1 MGSTGEAD
9 RKRRHFNS
17 IPPTAVAS
25 KKQPFLPI
33 SEEKKLDA
41 AVLQF
46 QNQKLVQKLEA
57 QKVECSTLENKFL
70 QLKEKQK
77 PYDST
82 LKAVN
87 KSWEALI
94 TDLESRSIH
103 TRKSSGQDVG
113 HTPNVKDGPPSYTEN
128 AFLSRLME
136 TGATESSSSNN
147 CTEQIKEDRE
157 HTVSAK
163 TGNILNNIIVAI
175 DDLWCLKD
183 GLYAAVRKE
192 LQNDGSCRQLAE
204 LESEVKNLRFAIADV
219 HLNHRSLAREL
230 QSHRDID
237 AKNKAELKRLKG
249 ELESAV
255 AELQESNCKLA
266 TLKAERDATKGAF
279 FPFLNLGSKHVSG
292 DKVKDKHIDLHE
304 MESALKEL
312 LVIPFFLLS
321 YLVKFLKLK
330 VDAMIYLSCQEQAS
344 SRLTELKGLHE
355 ERIQILQRLS
365 NLQVEKDNL
374 AWREKELSIKN
385 DIADVF
391 QRSLAV
397 ANSRA
402 SHLGAEIQRQ
412 VDDRKRIEAKL
423 EEASREPGRTE
434 IIADFKSL
442 LSSFPEAMSLMQSQL
457 GKYKEAAV
465 DIHSLRADVLSL
477 SSILDRKAKE
487 IENLSVRSTDQVT
500 QMHKLQ
506 AMVQDLKDSDGE
518 LKLILEM
525 YRREF
530 TDSSDILEARDSEF
544 KEWAHVQSLKSGLD
558 EHNLEL
564 RVKTANEAEAISQQ
578 KLAAAEAEIAEL
590 RHKLEASKRDKSRLT
605 DSLKAKIEE
614 NEAYLSEI
622 ESIGQA
628 YDDMQTQNQQL
639 LQQITER
646 DDYNIKA
653 PRFLNSL
660 TPPIIS
666 RMRLVLEGLR
676 AKQLQD
682 TLLLEKHNME
692 KEIQQASTSLD
703 FYNMKAARIE
713 DQLRFCS
720 DQVQKLGEE
729 RFQKS
734 VSLENTQKRLS
745 DMRRSSH
752 QAKES
757 LEDSQLKI
765 EKSRA
770 ALVEL
775 QIEIERERFKKK
787 RLEEELE
794 VARRKVVHLRAKT
807 EGNLMVERLQQEL
820 REYREI
826 LKCSICLDRPKEII
840 PFFRLLL
847 QNATISSATLVC
859 IKSPKVVTASVRS
872 SHQNWLSMRF
882 DPHLTC
888 LHCHHT
894 YEHSQVPYSTLN
906 AKYITIF
913 KGICRVMNKYR
924 KQQRQNYLESQD
936 RLVRICKICSRPKL
950 YEPNWLN
957 PRCRLIGQGRSPY
970 IQSLATWAK
979 HLERTRNNLKR
990 KSAQGKTPSAMGTN
1004 TSLNREA
1011 IPKQDTKGR
1020 QRKTQKRRQIDFL
1033 KEERISN
1040 PQGCSHSAFH
1050 IQGKKVCK
1058 ALQQSDIMLVQN
1070 HLPATMR
1077 PQAAAGNTT
1086 KTRRH
1091 GKQKERAFTGEPPP
1105 EEGDYTAPGGAS

>member
-17 IPPTAVAS
+17 ISPTAVAS

-57 QKVECSTLENKFL
+57 QKVEYSTLENKFL

-163 TGNILNNIIVAI
+163 TGNILHNIIVAI

-237 AKNKAELKRLKG
+237 AKNKAELKRLK
-249 ELESAV
+249 V

-279 FPFLNLGSKHVSG
+279 FPVLNLGSKHVSG

-312 LVIPFFLLS
+312 LVIPFLLLS

-355 ERIQILQRLS
+355 ERIQILQQLS
-365 NLQVEKDNL
+365 NLQNTLKSVKCISSSKVFLLVRDQLEKSKSEVFLHQDLFEKLQVEKDNL

-442 LSSFPEAMSLMQSQL
+442 LSSFPEAMSSMQNQL

-465 DIHSLRADVLSL
+465 DIHSLRADVQSL
-477 SSILDRKAKE
+477 SSILNRKAKD

-506 AMVQDLKDSDGE
+506 AM
-518 LKLILEM
+518 
-525 YRREF
+525 
-530 TDSSDILEARDSEF
+530 DILEARDSEF
-544 KEWAHVQSLKSGLD
+544 KAWAHVQSLKSCLD

-622 ESIGQA
+622 ENALKSVKCISSSKVYLLVRDQLEKSKSEVFLHQDLFEKLQVQDLKDSDGELKLILEMYRREFTDSSIGQA

-646 DDYNIKA
+646 DDYNIK
-653 PRFLNSL
+653 
-660 TPPIIS
+660 
-666 RMRLVLEGLR
+666 LVLEGLR

-692 KEIQQASTSLD
+692 KEIQQANTSLD

-757 LEDSQLKI
+757 LEDSQFKI
-765 EKSRA
+765 ERSRA
-770 ALVEL
+770 ALLEL

-787 RLEEELE
+787 RIEEELE

-826 LKCSICLDRPKEII
+826 LKCSICLDRPKED
-840 PFFRLLL
+840 
-847 QNATISSATLVC
+847 
-859 IKSPKVVTASVRS
+859 ASVP
-872 SHQNWLSMRF
+872 F
-882 DPHLTC
+882 D
-888 LHCHHT
+888 
-894 YEHSQVPYSTLN
+894 YIKNGFVPVT
-906 AKYITIF
+906 
-913 KGICRVMNKYR
+913 
-924 KQQRQNYLESQD
+924 
-936 RLVRICKICSRPKL
+936 
-950 YEPNWLN
+950 
-957 PRCRLIGQGRSPY
+957 
-970 IQSLATWAK
+970 
-979 HLERTRNNLKR
+979 
-990 KSAQGKTPSAMGTN
+990 
-1004 TSLNREA
+1004 
-1011 IPKQDTKGR
+1011 
-1020 QRKTQKRRQIDFL
+1020 
-1033 KEERISN
+1033 
-1040 PQGCSHSAFH
+1040 
-1050 IQGKKVCK
+1050 
-1058 ALQQSDIMLVQN
+1058 
-1070 HLPATMR
+1070 
-1077 PQAAAGNTT
+1077 
-1086 KTRRH
+1086 
-1091 GKQKERAFTGEPPP
+1091 
-1105 EEGDYTAPGGAS
+1105 

>member
-1 MGSTGEAD
+1 MGSTGEAG

-279 FPFLNLGSKHVSG
+279 FPVLNLGSKHVSG

-312 LVIPFFLLS
+312 L
-321 YLVKFLKLK
+321 
-330 VDAMIYLSCQEQAS
+330 EQAS

-365 NLQVEKDNL
+365 NLQNALKSVKCISSSKVYLLVRDQLEKSKSEVFLHQDLFEKLQVEKDNL

-412 VDDRKRIEAKL
+412 VDERKRIEAKL

-442 LSSFPEAMSLMQSQL
+442 LSSFPEAMSSMQSQL

-544 KEWAHVQSLKSGLD
+544 KAWAHVQSLKSGLD

-646 DDYNIKA
+646 DDYNIK
-653 PRFLNSL
+653 
-660 TPPIIS
+660 
-666 RMRLVLEGLR
+666 LVLEGLR

-826 LKCSICLDRPKEII
+826 LKCSICLDRPKEVVITKCYHLFCNPCVHKI
-840 PFFRLLL
+840 TESRHRKCP
-847 QNATISSATLVC
+847 VC
-859 IKSPKVVTASVRS
+859 AASFGANDVK
-872 SHQNWLSMRF
+872 
-882 DPHLTC
+882 P
-888 LHCHHT
+888 
-894 YEHSQVPYSTLN
+894 V
-906 AKYITIF
+906 YI
-913 KGICRVMNKYR
+913 
-924 KQQRQNYLESQD
+924 
-936 RLVRICKICSRPKL
+936 
-950 YEPNWLN
+950 
-957 PRCRLIGQGRSPY
+957 
-970 IQSLATWAK
+970 
-979 HLERTRNNLKR
+979 
-990 KSAQGKTPSAMGTN
+990 
-1004 TSLNREA
+1004 
-1011 IPKQDTKGR
+1011 
-1020 QRKTQKRRQIDFL
+1020 
-1033 KEERISN
+1033 
-1040 PQGCSHSAFH
+1040 
-1050 IQGKKVCK
+1050 
-1058 ALQQSDIMLVQN
+1058 
-1070 HLPATMR
+1070 
-1077 PQAAAGNTT
+1077 
-1086 KTRRH
+1086 
-1091 GKQKERAFTGEPPP
+1091 
-1105 EEGDYTAPGGAS
+1105 

>member
-279 FPFLNLGSKHVSG
+279 FPVLNLGSKHVSG

-312 LVIPFFLLS
+312 L
-321 YLVKFLKLK
+321 
-330 VDAMIYLSCQEQAS
+330 EQAS

-365 NLQVEKDNL
+365 NLQNALKSVQCISSSKVYLLVRDQLEKSKSEVFLHQDLFEKLQVEKDNL

-412 VDDRKRIEAKL
+412 VDERKRIEAKL

-442 LSSFPEAMSLMQSQL
+442 LSSFPEAMSSMQSQL

-544 KEWAHVQSLKSGLD
+544 KAWAHVQSLKSGLD

-564 RVKTANEAEAISQQ
+564 CVKTANEAEAISQQ

-646 DDYNIKA
+646 DDYNIK
-653 PRFLNSL
+653 
-660 TPPIIS
+660 
-666 RMRLVLEGLR
+666 LVLEGLR

-826 LKCSICLDRPKEII
+826 LKCSICLDRPKEVVITKCYHLFCNPCVHKI
-840 PFFRLLL
+840 TESRHRKCP
-847 QNATISSATLVC
+847 VC
-859 IKSPKVVTASVRS
+859 AASFGANDVK
-872 SHQNWLSMRF
+872 
-882 DPHLTC
+882 P
-888 LHCHHT
+888 
-894 YEHSQVPYSTLN
+894 V
-906 AKYITIF
+906 YI
-913 KGICRVMNKYR
+913 
-924 KQQRQNYLESQD
+924 
-936 RLVRICKICSRPKL
+936 
-950 YEPNWLN
+950 
-957 PRCRLIGQGRSPY
+957 
-970 IQSLATWAK
+970 
-979 HLERTRNNLKR
+979 
-990 KSAQGKTPSAMGTN
+990 
-1004 TSLNREA
+1004 
-1011 IPKQDTKGR
+1011 
-1020 QRKTQKRRQIDFL
+1020 
-1033 KEERISN
+1033 
-1040 PQGCSHSAFH
+1040 
-1050 IQGKKVCK
+1050 
-1058 ALQQSDIMLVQN
+1058 
-1070 HLPATMR
+1070 
-1077 PQAAAGNTT
+1077 
-1086 KTRRH
+1086 
-1091 GKQKERAFTGEPPP
+1091 
-1105 EEGDYTAPGGAS
+1105 

>member
-1 MGSTGEAD
+1 
-9 RKRRHFNS
+9 
-17 IPPTAVAS
+17 
-25 KKQPFLPI
+25 
-33 SEEKKLDA
+33 
-41 AVLQF
+41 
-46 QNQKLVQKLEA
+46 
-57 QKVECSTLENKFL
+57 
-70 QLKEKQK
+70 
-77 PYDST
+77 
-82 LKAVN
+82 
-87 KSWEALI
+87 
-94 TDLESRSIH
+94 
-103 TRKSSGQDVG
+103 
-113 HTPNVKDGPPSYTEN
+113 
-128 AFLSRLME
+128 
-136 TGATESSSSNN
+136 
-147 CTEQIKEDRE
+147 
-157 HTVSAK
+157 
-163 TGNILNNIIVAI
+163 
-175 DDLWCLKD
+175 
-183 GLYAAVRKE
+183 
-192 LQNDGSCRQLAE
+192 
-204 LESEVKNLRFAIADV
+204 
-219 HLNHRSLAREL
+219 
-230 QSHRDID
+230 
-237 AKNKAELKRLKG
+237 
-249 ELESAV
+249 
-255 AELQESNCKLA
+255 
-266 TLKAERDATKGAF
+266 
-279 FPFLNLGSKHVSG
+279 
-292 DKVKDKHIDLHE
+292 
-304 MESALKEL
+304 
-312 LVIPFFLLS
+312 
-321 YLVKFLKLK
+321 
-330 VDAMIYLSCQEQAS
+330 
-344 SRLTELKGLHE
+344 
-355 ERIQILQRLS
+355 
-365 NLQVEKDNL
+365 VEKDNL

-412 VDDRKRIEAKL
+412 VDERKRIEAKL
-423 EEASREPGRTE
+423 EEASREP
-434 IIADFKSL
+434 DFKSL
-442 LSSFPEAMSLMQSQL
+442 LSSFPEAMSSMQSQL

-530 TDSSDILEARDSEF
+530 PDSSDILEARDSEF
-544 KEWAHVQSLKSGLD
+544 KAWAHVQSLKSCLD

-646 DDYNIKA
+646 DDYNIKTDEFTYHETGGA
-653 PRFLNSL
+653 INAFGFIMTYSCKGHWASRFDILFL
-660 TPPIIS
+660 DIYLH
-666 RMRLVLEGLR
+666 LVLEGLR

-692 KEIQQASTSLD
+692 KEIQQASASLD

-729 RFQKS
+729 GFQKS

-826 LKCSICLDRPKEII
+826 LKCSICLDRPKED
-840 PFFRLLL
+840 
-847 QNATISSATLVC
+847 
-859 IKSPKVVTASVRS
+859 ASVP
-872 SHQNWLSMRF
+872 F
-882 DPHLTC
+882 D
-888 LHCHHT
+888 
-894 YEHSQVPYSTLN
+894 YIKNGFVPVT
-906 AKYITIF
+906 
-913 KGICRVMNKYR
+913 
-924 KQQRQNYLESQD
+924 
-936 RLVRICKICSRPKL
+936 
-950 YEPNWLN
+950 
-957 PRCRLIGQGRSPY
+957 
-970 IQSLATWAK
+970 
-979 HLERTRNNLKR
+979 
-990 KSAQGKTPSAMGTN
+990 
-1004 TSLNREA
+1004 
-1011 IPKQDTKGR
+1011 
-1020 QRKTQKRRQIDFL
+1020 
-1033 KEERISN
+1033 
-1040 PQGCSHSAFH
+1040 
-1050 IQGKKVCK
+1050 
-1058 ALQQSDIMLVQN
+1058 
-1070 HLPATMR
+1070 
-1077 PQAAAGNTT
+1077 
-1086 KTRRH
+1086 
-1091 GKQKERAFTGEPPP
+1091 
-1105 EEGDYTAPGGAS
+1105 